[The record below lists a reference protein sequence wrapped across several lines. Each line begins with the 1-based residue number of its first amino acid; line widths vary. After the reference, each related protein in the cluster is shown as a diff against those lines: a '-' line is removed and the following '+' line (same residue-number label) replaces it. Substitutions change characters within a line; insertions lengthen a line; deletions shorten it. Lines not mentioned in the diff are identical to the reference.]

1 MKSYKVIVIELML
14 LVLAISFQSEIFIG
28 IISIILHEFTHIFFG
43 NRFGCKLYNLKIGIT
58 GANAEL
64 SDIEELSENEK
75 LILYLSGPLMNLFL
89 AFILY
94 IIFRLTNIDIFNM
107 ACGINLG
114 LFVFNLFPAYPL
126 DGARVLEII
135 LSKYIIY
142 KRSKKIVEILS
153 FFIASI
159 LIVMFFV
166 SILLH
171 KVNISLILISGLIIY
186 STVLEM
192 KITMYIVMGDMIRKR
207 RRLKKY
213 DFIENRTVSVYYKNE
228 LLNVMRLVDKSKFN
242 VFYILDDELKVL
254 KIISENELLEALKN
268 YGNINLEE
276 YINISNENNIN

>member
-135 LSKYIIY
+135 LSRYIIY

>member
-1 MKSYKVIVIELML
+1 MRSYKVIVIELML
-14 LVLAISFQSEIFIG
+14 LVLAISFRSEILIG

-89 AFILY
+89 GFILY

-142 KRSKKIVEILS
+142 KRSKKVVGILS

-159 LIVMFFV
+159 LIGMFFV

-192 KITMYIVMGDMIRKR
+192 KVTMYIVMGDMIRKR

-254 KIISENELLEALKN
+254 KVISENELLEALKN

>member
-1 MKSYKVIVIELML
+1 MKSYKLIVVELML
-14 LVLAISFQSEIFIG
+14 LVLAISFRSEIFIG
-28 IISIILHEFTHIFFG
+28 IISIILHEFTHIFFV
-43 NRFGCKLYNLKIGIT
+43 NRFGCKVYNLKVGLT

-94 IIFRLTNIDIFNM
+94 ISYKLTNLDMFSI
-107 ACGINLG
+107 AYSINLG
-114 LFVFNLFPAYPL
+114 LFIFNLFPAYPL
-126 DGARVLEII
+126 DGSRVLEII
-135 LSKYIIY
+135 LSKYVVY
-142 KRSKKIVEILS
+142 KRSKKVVEILS

-159 LIVMFFV
+159 LIVVFFV

-171 KVNISLILISGLIIY
+171 KVNISLILISGLIVY
-186 STVLEM
+186 STVLEK

-242 VFYILDDELKVL
+242 VFYILDDELKIL
-254 KIISENELLEALKN
+254 KVISENELLEALKN

-276 YINISNENNIN
+276 YINISNKNNIN